1 MFSCKFC
8 KISFFT
14 EHLWVTASVSVF
26 HPAFFLPIKIT
37 LPTKAQKLPPEVL
50 YEKTVLKIL
59 QYSQLCITPLLE
71 SLFNKVTGLQACNF
85 IKRRLQHKCFHVKFA
100 KFFRA
105 SFFYRTLPLAV
116 CEDRRFLYGS
126 LLLWTAKEYQINR
139 IWMVQMLKNSENY
152 ILLLSKKKKRKMHRD
167 A

>member
-105 SFFYRTLPLAV
+105 SFFTEHFRWLFVKTADFCMAV
-116 CEDRRFLYGS
+116 CYFEQQRS
-126 LLLWTAKEYQINR
+126 IKKIE
-139 IWMVQMLKNSENY
+139 SEWY
-152 ILLLSKKKKRKMHRD
+152 KC
-167 A
+167 